1 MNFLLFVLE
10 IFVIVAAKSSLHTIF
25 ISAPMGLLGMAVQ
38 LTRRISLRHRK
49 RIRDAEAVAIHRQL
63 ALLAGRVIALQ
74 GLPLDAPGI

>member
-1 MNFLLFVLE
+1 
-10 IFVIVAAKSSLHTIF
+10 
-25 ISAPMGLLGMAVQ
+25 MGLLGMAAP